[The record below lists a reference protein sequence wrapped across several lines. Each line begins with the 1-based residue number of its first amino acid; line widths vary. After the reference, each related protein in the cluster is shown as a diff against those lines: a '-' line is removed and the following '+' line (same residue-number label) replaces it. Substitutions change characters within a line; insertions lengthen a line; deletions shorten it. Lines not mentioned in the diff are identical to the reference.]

1 LKKGTSQKKRK
12 IIRNFTGADVDREVR
27 EREALLK
34 EAGLRNSIGGREAAY
49 DDLTNVELC
58 RDVARKFARESAK
71 KTGDAIGEVLDRYET
86 IVIEFIRGRS
96 GGALIHDDATD
107 PMTLEKLVQFL
118 YAATKAPA
126 GYEVW
131 PELGRMQ
138 ERKALFR
145 VLVPEYARDRNT
157 LMKFLRAVFMRHRK
171 IGGERSAWREKLC
184 THQLAADYGP
194 KQIAIELERR
204 GVVANTKT
212 KQEFENLRAKV
223 RQTLQ
228 VRKKA
233 RVTLCSRGAGGD
245 KILNTLA

>member
-1 LKKGTSQKKRK
+1 LRHDPISPDRISSAKGTDFVKPRQKKRK
-12 IIRNFTGADVDREVR
+12 IRRNFTVADVDREVR

-34 EAGLRNSIGGREAAY
+34 EAGLLDNVSGSEAAY

-58 RDVARKFARESAK
+58 RDVAGEFARESAR
-71 KTGDAIGEVLDRYET
+71 KTGDAVGDVRDRYET

-96 GGALIHDDATD
+96 GGALIHDDAAD
-107 PMTLEKLVQFL
+107 PMTLEKLGQFL

-145 VLVPEYARDRNT
+145 VLAPEYVRDRNT
-157 LMKFLRAVFMRHRK
+157 LMKFLRTVFMRHRR
-171 IGGERSAWREKLC
+171 IGGESSTWRAKLC

-194 KQIAIELERR
+194 KQIATELERR
-204 GVVANTKT
+204 NVMTVTTTPEQFDA
-212 KQEFENLRAKV
+212 LRARV
-223 RQTLQ
+223 RQY
-228 VRKKA
+228 RK
-233 RVTLCSRGAGGD
+233 RG
-245 KILNTLA
+245 